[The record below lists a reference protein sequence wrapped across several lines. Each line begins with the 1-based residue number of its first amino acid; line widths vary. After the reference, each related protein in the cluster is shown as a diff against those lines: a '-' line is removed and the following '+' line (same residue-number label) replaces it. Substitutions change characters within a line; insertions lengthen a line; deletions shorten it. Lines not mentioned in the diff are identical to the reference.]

1 MIGLWV
7 ICLVVC
13 VLVFICLGCV
23 FYLFI
28 YIVFMCLRVL
38 GILCELMP

>member
-7 ICLVVC
+7 IGLVVC
-13 VLVFICLGCV
+13 VLVFMCLGWV
-23 FYLFI
+23 FFFI
-28 YIVFMCLRVL
+28 YTVFMCLRVL